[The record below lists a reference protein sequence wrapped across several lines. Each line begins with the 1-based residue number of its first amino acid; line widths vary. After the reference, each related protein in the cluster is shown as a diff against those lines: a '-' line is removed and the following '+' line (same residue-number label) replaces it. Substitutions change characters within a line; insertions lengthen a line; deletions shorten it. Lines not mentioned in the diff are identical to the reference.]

1 MAGFE
6 ATAIRES
13 AMTAK
18 RHLVELTREQ
28 RTELEKI
35 VRTGERKAFPRRR
48 AQIWLQ
54 ADQGPHGPGRT
65 DAAIAE
71 RLGVGVSTV
80 ERARR
85 AFAGQGPEAGL
96 RTAPMDHPR
105 TPRRLDG
112 KGEAH
117 LVTLACGPP
126 PTGFAQWTGQLLA
139 EALVAQGVV
148 EAISATTVNHTL
160 KKTR

>member
-1 MAGFE
+1 
-6 ATAIRES
+6 
-13 AMTAK
+13 MTAK
-18 RHLVELTREQ
+18 RHIVALSQAQ
-28 RTELEKI
+28 RTELETI
-35 VRTGERKAFPRRR
+35 VHTGQRKAFPRRR

-54 ADQGPHGPGRT
+54 ADQGTHGPGLA

-85 AFAGQGPEAGL
+85 AFVQQGAVAGL
-96 RTAPMDHPR
+96 QTAPMDHPR

-112 KGEAH
+112 QGEAR
-117 LVTLACGPP
+117 LVALACGKPP
-126 PTGFAQWTGQLLA
+126 PGFAQWTGQLLA
-139 EALVAQGVV
+139 EALVAEGVV
-148 EAISATTVNHTL
+148 ETISATTVNHTL

>member
-1 MAGFE
+1 MVGLHTIVGE
-6 ATAIRES
+6 P

-18 RHLVELTREQ
+18 RHLVELTRDQ
-28 RTELEKI
+28 RRELEGI
-35 VRTGERKAFPRRR
+35 VQTGARKAFARRR

-54 ADQGPHGPGRT
+54 ADQGLHGPGLA

-85 AFAGQGPEAGL
+85 AWVAQGLAAGL
-96 RTAPMDHPR
+96 RTAPMDHAR

-112 KGEAH
+112 QGEAR
-117 LVTLACGPP
+117 LVARACGKPP
-126 PTGFAQWTGQLLA
+126 PGFARWTGRLLT
-139 EALVAQGVV
+139 EALMAEGVV
-148 EAISATTVNHTL
+148 ETISATTVNHTL
-160 KKTR
+160 KKTL